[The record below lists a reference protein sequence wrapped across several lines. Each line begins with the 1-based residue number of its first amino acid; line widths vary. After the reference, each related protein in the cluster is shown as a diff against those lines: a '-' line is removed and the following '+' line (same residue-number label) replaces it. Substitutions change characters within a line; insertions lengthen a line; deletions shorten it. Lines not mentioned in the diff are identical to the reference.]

1 MTDWIEHTTDT
12 CPVDPDTVVEV
23 RLRGGYVRPA
33 DKAGDMDWGSFWVAS
48 FRPPLGSPIQHP
60 LDVTHYRIITPAPT
74 PLLFLGGDPVKPPEL
89 EMTEWIEHTTGRC
102 PVDPETVVEVLLP
115 GHTQPSPP
123 RLATL
128 ANWRKGAVAYYRII
142 TPAKPPEPEGKEIDP
157 RGTQMWIKQQPDRII
172 TPAPTPLLFLGGDPV
187 KPPELEMTK
196 TAQEHAAA
204 MFATAT
210 KPEPDLITLRLECLK
225 LAVNDHFYEA
235 GEPDYERVADR
246 LLHYVLKGSVDK
258 A

>member
-60 LDVTHYRIITPAPT
+60 LDVTHYRIITPA
-74 PLLFLGGDPVKPPEL
+74 
-89 EMTEWIEHTTGRC
+89 
-102 PVDPETVVEVLLP
+102 
-115 GHTQPSPP
+115 
-123 RLATL
+123 
-128 ANWRKGAVAYYRII
+128 
-142 TPAKPPEPEGKEIDP
+142 KPPEPE
-157 RGTQMWIKQQPDRII
+157 M
-172 TPAPTPLLFLGGDPV
+172 A
-187 KPPELEMTK
+187 K

-204 MFATAT
+204 MFATAI

-225 LAVNDHFYEA
+225 LALQESS
-235 GEPDYERVADR
+235 GTDYQRTADIF
-246 LLHYVLKGSVDK
+246 LHYVLNGSVDK